1 MEYVGGAW
9 QVKLFATV
17 DFTAYA
23 SLSFTHFSHFS
34 FENAT
39 RLLESADM
47 YTIFTKTKK
56 IVCTE

>member
-1 MEYVGGAW
+1 MEHVGGAW
-9 QVKLFATV
+9 QVKLFATI
-17 DFTAYA
+17 DFTACV
-23 SLSFTHFSHFS
+23 SLGFTQFSHFS

-56 IVCTE
+56 IVCPE